1 MEHINVS
8 AMVTTKMK
16 ILIFTNKFEYLK
28 RKKNFIN
35 KLIENGLEVLVLA
48 TNDKYSEQVKSFGCK
63 ILNIGISRKGKNPL
77 YEIILL
83 AKLFFILF
91 KIKPN
96 LILNFTIKPVI
107 YGSIVASFLN
117 IRVINTMTGLGTY
130 FFDKNFFNK
139 FFIVLFKFSQRNSD
153 IIYSQNKDDERFL
166 KNLNLKKTKI
176 LYNPGSG
183 VDLKYFKETNYPKE
197 NINFLLVSRML
208 WNKGIKEYV
217 EAAKI
222 IKKKNSKINFQLA
235 GPIDT
240 ENEFSIPAEQ
250 IKIWVNEGYIKYLG
264 EVQNIAQYISESSCL
279 VLPSYREG
287 LPRSLLEGAAMS
299 RPIIA
304 TDVPGCRDIVKHN
317 FNGFLCK
324 TQDIDSL
331 VNVLNKFI
339 SLSFEKKADMGK
351 KGRITV
357 EKEFNEDFVY
367 NNYLDQ
373 IKKILRT

>member
-8 AMVTTKMK
+8 AVVTTKMK

-235 GPIDT
+235 GPIDS

-250 IKIWVNEGYIKYLG
+250 IKIWINEGCIKYLG

>member
-8 AMVTTKMK
+8 AVVTTKMK

-153 IIYSQNKDDERFL
+153 IIYSQNKDDEKFL

-197 NINFLLVSRML
+197 NTNFLLVSRML

>member
-8 AMVTTKMK
+8 AVVTTKMK

-197 NINFLLVSRML
+197 NTNFLLVSRML

>member
-1 MEHINVS
+1 
-8 AMVTTKMK
+8 MK

-197 NINFLLVSRML
+197 NTNFLLVSRML